1 MATILIIDDDY
12 DICFLLKSY
21 LSRQGYKVLDTLKA
35 DRALEILSEVKVD
48 VVLCDYRLGDTD
60 GKTMIR
66 KIKDLQQVP
75 VIIIT
80 AYNDSRV
87 AVDTMKMG
95 AFDFVLKPFV
105 QDEIL
110 QAVRLALENPH
121 MGYRDNGVSTHHGN
135 GNGKHHNGAHSY
147 ALASA
152 PSADLESDSAESV
165 MEEDGKPSKLR
176 SLRLSSIDH
185 EYEMIVKAL
194 KQTNFNK
201 TKAAKVLNID
211 RKTLYNK
218 LALYRELVKNA
229 RQEEEGSGR

>member
-12 DICFLLKSY
+12 DICFLLKSF
-21 LSRQGYKVLDTLKA
+21 LSRQGYKVFDTLKA
-35 DRALEILSEVKVD
+35 SRALEILSEVKVD
-48 VVLCDYRLGDTD
+48 VVLCDYRLGDSD

-66 KIKDLQQVP
+66 KIKDLQNIP

-87 AVDTMKMG
+87 AVETMKTG
-95 AFDFVLKPFV
+95 AFDFVLKPFM

-110 QAVRLALENPH
+110 QTVREALENPNR
-121 MGYRDNGVSTHHGN
+121 GYRDIQAHNNGN
-135 GNGKHHNGAHSY
+135 GNGKHYSYFPANGKEETE
-147 ALASA
+147 
-152 PSADLESDSAESV
+152 PDPVDNGLEETD
-165 MEEDGKPSKLR
+165 KPAKLR
-176 SLRLSSIDH
+176 SLRVSSIDH

-218 LALYRELVKNA
+218 LALYRELVKKEQ
-229 RQEEEGSGR
+229 QEEDGLTRRM

>member
-12 DICFLLKSY
+12 DICFLLKSF
-21 LSRQGYKVLDTLKA
+21 LSRQGYKVFDTLKA
-35 DRALEILSEVKVD
+35 SRALEILSEVKVD
-48 VVLCDYRLGDTD
+48 VVLCDYRLGDSD

-66 KIKDLQQVP
+66 KIKDLQNIP

-87 AVDTMKMG
+87 AVETMKTG
-95 AFDFVLKPFV
+95 AFDFVLKPFM

-110 QAVRLALENPH
+110 QTVREALENPNR
-121 MGYRDNGVSTHHGN
+121 GYRDIQAHNNGN
-135 GNGKHHNGAHSY
+135 GNGKHYSNFPANGKEETE
-147 ALASA
+147 
-152 PSADLESDSAESV
+152 PDPVDNGLEETD
-165 MEEDGKPSKLR
+165 KPAKLR
-176 SLRLSSIDH
+176 SLRVSSIDH

-218 LALYRELVKNA
+218 LALYRELVKKEQ
-229 RQEEEGSGR
+229 QEEDGLTRRM

>member
-35 DRALEILSEVKVD
+35 GRALEILSEVKVD

-66 KIKDLQQVP
+66 KIKELQQVP

-95 AFDFVLKPFV
+95 AFDFVLKPFM
-105 QDEIL
+105 QEDIH
-110 QAVRLALENPH
+110 QAVKAALENPH
-121 MGYRDNGVSTHHGN
+121 MGYRDSLLPASN
-135 GNGKHHNGAHSY
+135 GNGRHHNGA
-147 ALASA
+147 AAFVQ
-152 PSADLESDSAESV
+152 AESSPDLLSELGEA
-165 MEEDGKPSKLR
+165 MAEEEEKPSKLR
-176 SLRLSSIDH
+176 SLRVSSIDH

-229 RQEEEGSGR
+229 RLEEDGSDR

>member
-12 DICFLLKSY
+12 DICFLLKSF
-21 LSRQGYKVLDTLKA
+21 LTRQGYKVFDTLKA
-35 DRALEILSEVKVD
+35 SRALEILTEVKVD
-48 VVLCDYRLGDTD
+48 VVLCDYRLGDSD

-66 KIKDLQQVP
+66 KIKDLQNIP

-87 AVDTMKMG
+87 AVETMKTG
-95 AFDFVLKPFV
+95 AFDFVLKPFM

-110 QAVRLALENPH
+110 QTVKEALENPGR
-121 MGYRDNGVSTHHGN
+121 GYRDNHIQSNGN
-135 GNGKHHNGAHSY
+135 GNGKHYSYFPANGKDITEPDSPDN
-147 ALASA
+147 S
-152 PSADLESDSAESV
+152 LEETD
-165 MEEDGKPSKLR
+165 KPAKLR
-176 SLRLSSIDH
+176 SLRVSSIDH

-218 LALYRELVKNA
+218 LALYRELVKKEQ
-229 RQEEEGSGR
+229 QEEDGLTRRMQ